1 MPVLDVEIN
10 PEGAVRGARTARDA
24 IGDVAEAANA
34 LGVSMGRLGDNR
46 IRNAISGVVKT
57 LGTLFAMRKTWAM
70 AEGFL
75 DAAAQA
81 ETYRQRL
88 RAVVGEIRE
97 ADELYDRIA
106 HWAALNPVDT
116 DDAIAAFVRLKS
128 AAVQNSEDALHA
140 IADLAAVVGA
150 SMTDVAGAIVST
162 EVEPLRRMGILL
174 DRTGKQAVIQSGNV
188 RVAVEKDINSIRQG
202 LIDVAKANY
211 FGAMLAQA
219 GTWSGL
225 MDTMRGLWSEFQ
237 KDVMGAAGSGGPFDA
252 IKRMISRIND
262 EWVKWTESQDYKAFL
277 ADVQRSTT
285 RALEQLTRFGE
296 SLGAAFRVA
305 LEHIDKVIAG
315 CEALIVMFT
324 SRGLLAMLG
333 FVGGVPAAI
342 ATITGAAVGLSA
354 AFPPATDAASRLKNE
369 ISRVEGQVEALR
381 QAAAQSVVLGITV
394 DDLEL
399 QEAASRLAMLRAELY
414 DVQKAQSQGL
424 FGKAHV
430 PVAPGVTKPKVD
442 ALEAGAVVGGP
453 SAAERLVASMRDKM
467 RYLGAD
473 GKAFLQVLDSWAAKL
488 KPLSEDWKK
497 IADMQRE
504 IREESSKR
512 VGEETAAAMER
523 AAKAKAEMD
532 AARDAARQGVEQ
544 FWSNLSWENSQG
556 LLPDAKYL
564 DMLKSSFSSLSA
576 DLERV
581 GLDMQNAFNWT
592 PEMKDRFSEIQSI
605 AERLSQTSMESLA
618 GQFESGT
625 ISADQYRGALEALLG
640 KFQEYPLVV
649 QSVRAELAALDT
661 TLAGTT
667 KSIQT
672 LALEAERSLKT
683 ELAEVPASLADAFS
697 SAIVNSENLGDAL
710 RNLAKEIAALALRA
724 MFLKTLGGIFGGV
737 FGGGGPVGGMISGGG
752 VVGGVFGAP
761 VAAPAVS
768 PDWVP
773 RSAAVARS
781 SGGPAATSADGQRGA
796 QNITVNIRAI
806 DSQSFAQAMRG
817 NKAVV
822 ESLVVENIMSSG
834 MVRRAIQGAG

>member
-1 MPVLDVEIN
+1 MPILDVEIN
-10 PEGAVRGARTARDA
+10 PDGAVRGARTARDA

-34 LGVSMGRLGDNR
+34 LGVSMNRLGDNR

-57 LGTLFAMRKTWAM
+57 LGALFAMRKTWAM

-97 ADELYDRIA
+97 ADELYGRIA

-116 DDAIAAFVRLKS
+116 DDAIAAFVLLKS
-128 AAVQNSEDALHA
+128 AAVQNSEEALHA

-174 DRTGKQAVIQSGNV
+174 DRTGKQAIIQSGNV

-202 LIDVAKANY
+202 LIDVATANY

-252 IKRMISRIND
+252 IKRIISRIND
-262 EWVKWTESQDYKAFL
+262 EWAKWTESPDYKVFL

-296 SLGAAFRVA
+296 GLGSAFRVA
-305 LEHIDKVIAG
+305 LEHLDKVIAG
-315 CEALIVMFT
+315 CEALIVMLT

-333 FVGGVPAAI
+333 VSAPIAI
-342 ATITGAAVGLSA
+342 ITGAAVGLAA
-354 AFPPATDAASRLKNE
+354 AFPPATDAASRLKDE

-394 DDLEL
+394 DDREL
-399 QEAASRLAMLRAELY
+399 QEGASRLAMLRAELY

-424 FGKAHV
+424 FGK
-430 PVAPGVTKPKVD
+430 PVAPGVTKPKAD
-442 ALEAGAVVGGP
+442 TLEAGAVGGGASGP
-453 SAAERLVASMRDKM
+453 SAAESLVASMRDKM

-544 FWSNLSWENSQG
+544 FWSNQSWENSQG

-564 DMLKSSFSSLSA
+564 DMLKSSLFSLSA

-618 GQFESGT
+618 GQFENGT

-649 QSVRAELAALDT
+649 QSVRAEITALDT

-667 KSIQT
+667 KSILT

-724 MFLKTLGGIFGGV
+724 MFLKTLGGLFGGV
-737 FGGGGPVGGMISGGG
+737 FGGGGPVGGMISSGG
-752 VVGGVFGAP
+752 VVGSVFGAP
-761 VAAPAVS
+761 SAAPAVS
-768 PDWVP
+768 PDWIS
-773 RSAAVARS
+773 RSSAVARS